1 MGDIDQ
7 NQFQTETTH
16 GVANETVAQ
25 QADAEN
31 RANHV
36 QYNYVHIMNTKEWT
50 EYEKRIL
57 IQFNHE
63 ERERG

>member
-36 QYNYVHIMNTKEWT
+36 Q
-50 EYEKRIL
+50 
-57 IQFNHE
+57 
-63 ERERG
+63 